1 MLKSFMNRTD
11 IKLMTTAYLTYLC
24 TRHTYINTAHTYIY
38 TALHMYAFTVQPQLI
53 PAVNCSLA
61 CMYCG
66 DLAALCKMQVSTKA
80 QEMDGRFGAVHR
92 SVQLLEKYGRPISK
106 DVSAFLAVAP
116 QKWVSLKKKIGI
128 AKQRARV
135 SPKVQANAEL
145 VNQVCNA
152 VCGLLLAHTNWNGL
166 M

>member
-1 MLKSFMNRTD
+1 M
-11 IKLMTTAYLTYLC
+11 
-24 TRHTYINTAHTYIY
+24 YIY
-38 TALHMYAFTVQPQLI
+38 TALHMYAFTVHPQLI
-53 PAVNCSLA
+53 PVVNCSLM

-66 DLAALCKMQVSTKA
+66 DPAVLCKLQVSTKA

-92 SVQLLEKYGRPISK
+92 SVQLLEKYGHPISK
-106 DVSAFLAVAP
+106 NVSAFLAVAP

-128 AKQRARV
+128 AKQRV

-152 VCGLLLAHTNWNGL
+152 VCDLLLAHAN
-166 M
+166 